1 MKREFNKE
9 LNKAQSLM
17 ERMEQHLTLTEA
29 HRLYEKDDERNDTVS
44 MDGNVY
50 ELNNPKQLIQ
60 LLSKEGY
67 SPKKSWYVTLG
78 YVKKFDKLG
87 NKTIRGSVDAFNQDD
102 VDYAKSLNSDM
113 LNSLVDNPQ
122 MSRGKISNPYVDSY
136 SNYIVEVQVLR
147 LMYGRN
153 EEYGIQKQNVKNALG
168 KYQDEN
174 PELVQNYLQK
184 KGLIDFTGQSYDDAR
199 ANNFEKIP
207 NVNGKQ
213 RVSGVDANGN
223 NVYGDFQLNFNT
235 PKTVYKKLR
244 SAYFI
249 IKDEG
254 SIEEISA
261 DEANAYARLY
271 GVTPVSRVNNDEADV
286 QAVDKAIKDIK
297 AQYHGGDVW
306 TNYSLD
312 SVFLLKFSLG
322 NDNNN
327 KLIYYN
333 PNAIVE
339 FVKSKDL
346 KSGSVPSRRTNAG
359 VFKPHF
365 DRLKED

>member
-50 ELNNPKQLIQ
+50 ELSNPKQLIQ

-153 EEYGIQKQNVKNALG
+153 DEYGIQKQNVKNALG

-184 KGLIDFTGQSYDDAR
+184 NFLKDFLMQVLQNKMQFVQQPDLQLA
-199 ANNFEKIP
+199 
-207 NVNGKQ
+207 GKQ
-213 RVSGVDANGN
+213 
-223 NVYGDFQLNFNT
+223 
-235 PKTVYKKLR
+235 
-244 SAYFI
+244 
-249 IKDEG
+249 
-254 SIEEISA
+254 
-261 DEANAYARLY
+261 
-271 GVTPVSRVNNDEADV
+271 
-286 QAVDKAIKDIK
+286 
-297 AQYHGGDVW
+297 
-306 TNYSLD
+306 
-312 SVFLLKFSLG
+312 LL
-322 NDNNN
+322 
-327 KLIYYN
+327 
-333 PNAIVE
+333 
-339 FVKSKDL
+339 
-346 KSGSVPSRRTNAG
+346 
-359 VFKPHF
+359 
-365 DRLKED
+365 